1 MEARANDI
9 NILEN
14 YKAANPE
21 EGFEI
26 MFAHYSF
33 FPKVIR
39 KLEKKTQFKIKAER
53 EYLRSHNRGELGV
66 RVQTSNISS
75 PTEDEAIANIEIEE
89 AFKTGE
95 IDSSILKGID
105 NAAQYEDAFRSAI
118 ERNVRIIVFSFVTSR
133 SSITEVE
140 VYSHE
145 RERRPENTDSR
156 IMIVADEK
164 LVMIADAG
172 NARGNWSG
180 TVSNNKLMKDVV
192 REHIHNDIYMLKFR
206 NIFGK
211 EIYAKIQ
218 LNTNQETKGCQEI
231 KK

>member
-14 YKAANPE
+14 YKVANPE
-21 EGFEI
+21 ERFEI

-75 PTEDEAIANIEIEE
+75 PTEDEAIDNIEIEE

-95 IDSSILKGID
+95 INSSLLKGID
-105 NAAQYEDAFRSAI
+105 NAVQYEEDIRITRLMRMDYELLEEMI
-118 ERNVRIIVFSFVTSR
+118 EDLEDEETKIMKEYLVNKRFMKEIAVEFGMSYETVKRKIRIIKEDLLEEIIECLEMNCR
-133 SSITEVE
+133 EEV
-140 VYSHE
+140 
-145 RERRPENTDSR
+145 
-156 IMIVADEK
+156 
-164 LVMIADAG
+164 
-172 NARGNWSG
+172 
-180 TVSNNKLMKDVV
+180 
-192 REHIHNDIYMLKFR
+192 
-206 NIFGK
+206 
-211 EIYAKIQ
+211 
-218 LNTNQETKGCQEI
+218 
-231 KK
+231 